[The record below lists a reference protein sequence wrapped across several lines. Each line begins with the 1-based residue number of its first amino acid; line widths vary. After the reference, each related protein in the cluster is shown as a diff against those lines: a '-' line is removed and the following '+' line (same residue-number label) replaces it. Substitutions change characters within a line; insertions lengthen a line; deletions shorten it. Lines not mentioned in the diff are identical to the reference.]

1 MNPHTR
7 SITVILREEMKWT
20 MIATNK
26 IKRALRAIESS
37 TRSFHASRYLSL
49 SLSLSYNDINDRTND
64 FMRTIERDRQIGR
77 LLITIKS
84 GQSLSQI

>member
-49 SLSLSYNDINDRTND
+49 SLSYNDINDRTND
-64 FMRTIERDRQIGR
+64 FMRTNERDRQIGR